1 MIYVGWSVKSHCVG
15 NFFCKHELIGTIKNL
30 TISDVFVGALPS
42 LSILL
47 PLFPIPTVTSSLIFP
62 KEDGTPAKKY
72 MDLVT
77 GEIPWFLRN
86 YPFVSTILNH
96 GLLPRYSTTDFNHDT
111 QPRTSRSRILV
122 KFTDVY
128 VYSFL
133 A

>member
-1 MIYVGWSVKSHCVG
+1 MTYVGWSVKSHCVG

-47 PLFPIPTVTSSLIFP
+47 PLFPIPTVTSTLIFP

-77 GEIPWFLRN
+77 GEIPRFLRN

-96 GLLPRYSTTDFNHDT
+96 GLQRRYSTTDFNHE
-111 QPRTSRSRILV
+111 PRTSRSRILV